1 MSRPG
6 TIGWFALHEA
16 RLAWRDWLSL
26 MTGGHRRRARTVAL
40 GFIAFAL
47 FVHGLAYLMLS
58 SSANVVRHGRHARPG
73 GHHRHAGAGL
83 GR

>member
-1 MSRPG
+1 MIRSGMIRPG

-26 MTGGHRRRARTVAL
+26 MTAGHRRRARTVVV

-47 FVHGLAYLMLS
+47 FVHGLAWLVLR
-58 SSANVVRHGRHARPG
+58 VLDEPVRHRRHARPG
-73 GHHRHAGAGL
+73 GHHRPC
-83 GR
+83 